1 MVARKATPDILS
13 DVLGS
18 KPLNAQ
24 ITKAPKT
31 STAEH
36 LNAGIQNSGKTEHHN
51 VGDSERLVADKL
63 TFRQTSAES
72 VAPAADEDADK
83 VKVTFYISSDAVESL
98 ENAWLSL
105 RKLTKQRTRRGTSK
119 SKIVEAAI
127 RMAAQDVA
135 DKGEQSRF
143 VDALAK
149 L

>member
-1 MVARKATPDILS
+1 MVARKETPDILS

-18 KPLNAQ
+18 KPLNAP

-31 STAEH
+31 STTEH
-36 LNAGIQNSGKTEHHN
+36 HNAGIQSSGKTEHHN
-51 VGDSERLVADKL
+51 VGDSERLNAGKPTL
-63 TFRQTSAES
+63 RQTSAEP

>member
-1 MVARKATPDILS
+1 MVARKETPDILS
-13 DVLGS
+13 DVLGG
-18 KPLNAQ
+18 KPLNAPA
-24 ITKAPKT
+24 TKAPKT
-31 STAEH
+31 STPEH
-36 LNAGIQNSGKTEHHN
+36 HNTGTQSSGKSEHHNAGETERLNAGTLAHQQ
-51 VGDSERLVADKL
+51 AP
-63 TFRQTSAES
+63 AEPL
-72 VAPAADEDADK
+72 APAADDDADK